1 MVDKVLNTSHI
12 VLSLFLFLFYQLHA
26 KSGAV
31 NQTIHPCFYKRLTI
45 GQLHLETA
53 TTKNE
58 EQNNLSNKMYI
69 VFQII
74 TVLKVFFEASFPKWW
89 TNYLNS
95 TSNGVYLLTKL

>member
-1 MVDKVLNTSHI
+1 MFEKVLNTSRTI
-12 VLSLFLFLFYQLHA
+12 LSLFLFLFYQLHS

-45 GQLHLETA
+45 GQLLLETA

-74 TVLKVFFEASFPKWW
+74 TFLKVFFEASLPKCWA
-89 TNYLNS
+89 NYLKS